1 MEKRTIIGLVL
12 IAVSTFL
19 IFISLLRKKE
29 AFFNIRETICAHLK
43 VFKRCPSKYI
53 IFYVFPLLFSIGLA
67 MVYEAGDRFYSELSV
82 VLGIILSMLFAILSI
97 LTAQDYSV
105 VNDNN
110 QKTIAKK
117 VLKETTN
124 AIVFDSILSLFL
136 MLYGLVIV
144 VLSGVETVENAFD
157 LTLVKS
163 VLSGVAYYIFTII
176 LLNLLFIVKQ
186 MSKIIEFNI
195 EVKKSGE
202 NN

>member
-12 IAVSTFL
+12 VVSSAFL
-19 IFISLLRKKE
+19 ISISLLRKRE
-29 AFFNIRETICAHLK
+29 EFFNIRKTICAHLK
-43 VFKRCPSKYI
+43 VFKHCPSKYL

-67 MVYEAGDRFYSELSV
+67 MIYEAGDRFYSELSV

-97 LTAQDYSV
+97 LTAQDYSI
-105 VNDNN
+105 VNDKN
-110 QKTIAKK
+110 QKTTAKK
-117 VLKETTN
+117 VLRETTN

-144 VLSGVETVENAFD
+144 VLSGVNTVEILFD
-157 LTLVKS
+157 LTVVKS
-163 VLSGVAYYIFTII
+163 VLSGVAYYTFTII

-195 EVKKSGE
+195 EVKKTGE
-202 NN
+202 KN